1 MSAWLFDKLNKR
13 MLDFISPL
21 GKNTFSVEAFSA
33 EEFISGSYL
42 VAIDV
47 LSDSNNID
55 LSTLLGKPA
64 TLVMQLENAKT
75 RYWHGIVQKFTQA
88 STIESNYRYRIELVP
103 WLSLLHYTLDSRIF
117 QNKSAPEI
125 IESVFKARGF
135 NHFRNALSKK
145 YAPRIYCVQYHE
157 SDFDFVNRLMEQE
170 GIFYYFEHSDSQH
183 TLVLLDANSKTLPC
197 FNQSTISYCGATNN
211 HDQTAILSWQ
221 YSATVVPAKVT
232 LADYNFEQP
241 STSLLVSSA
250 SVASQAKQTALDC
263 FDYPGFYRQISDGEG
278 YANLHMQRW
287 ETTQARIIGESG
299 CYALTAGYTFT
310 LAQHF
315 RHEYNA
321 DYLLLSVYHEA
332 VNNLPGKEEQAYYKN
347 RFVCQPKAIPFR
359 PLCKTPQPVIRGVQ
373 TAVVVG
379 PQNQDIYTD
388 KYGRVKIQFFWDRF
402 GKKDDSSTCWVR
414 VAQSL
419 AGVNWGTIHIPRVGQ
434 EVIVSFID
442 GHPDAPL
449 IIGSAY
455 NAEKMPPYALPVNQT
470 QTGIKILSS
479 PNGTAENFSE
489 FRFES
494 KKGQE
499 DVYFQ
504 AEKDCH
510 RLVKNDDDVKIGHDQ
525 STTIKNNRTTT
536 LEEGNDN
543 LAIQKGG
550 LTITAQKSIELKVGD
565 NGITV
570 DSSGVTIQASAI
582 KIKATGQV
590 EIDGQSIDIK
600 ANTSA
605 TLKAATLD
613 CKASA
618 QAQINAATVNVSGDG
633 LLILKG
639 GLVKIN

>member
-1 MSAWLFDKLNKR
+1 
-13 MLDFISPL
+13 MLDFLSPL
-21 GKNTFSVEAFSA
+21 GENAFSVDAFSA
-33 EEFISGSYL
+33 EESISGSYL

-55 LSTLLGKPA
+55 LSKLLGKPA
-64 TLVMQLENAKT
+64 ALAIQLDNAKP

-88 STIESNYRYRIELVP
+88 SAIDNHCRYRVELAP

-117 QNKSAPEI
+117 QNKSVPEI
-125 IESVFKARGF
+125 IEAVFKARGF
-135 NHFRNALSKK
+135 NHFRNALSRK
-145 YAPRIYCVQYHE
+145 YAPRTYCVQYHE

-197 FNQSTISYCGATNN
+197 SNQSTINYGGVTNN
-211 HDQTAILSWQ
+211 RDQSAILSWQ
-221 YSATVVPAKVT
+221 YSATVLPAKVM

-241 STSLLVSSA
+241 SAYLWASSA
-250 SVASQAKQTALDC
+250 SVANQAKQTALDC
-263 FDYPGFYRQISDGEG
+263 FDYPGFYKQTSDGEA

-287 ETTQARIIGESG
+287 EATQTRITGESG
-299 CYALTAGYTFT
+299 CCALTVGYTFT

-315 RHEYNA
+315 RHEYNG

-359 PLCKTPQPVIRGVQ
+359 PVCKTPQPVIRGVQ

-379 PQNQDIYTD
+379 PHNQEIYTD
-388 KYGRVKIQFFWDRF
+388 KYGRVKIQFFWDRL

-414 VAQSL
+414 VAQNL
-419 AGVNWGTIHIPRVGQ
+419 AGVSWGTIHIPRVGQ

-479 PNGTAENFSE
+479 PNGTAENFNE
-489 FRFES
+489 LRFES

-510 RLVKNDDDVKIGHDQ
+510 RVVKNDDDLKVGHDQ

-536 LEEGNDN
+536 LAEGNDH

-565 NGITV
+565 SAIKI
-570 DSSGVTIQASAI
+570 DSSGVTIQASSI
-582 KIKATGQV
+582 KIKATGQL

-618 QAQINAATVNVSGDG
+618 QAQINAVTVNVSGDG
-633 LLILKG
+633 LLTLKG